1 MNLALC
7 RLNAGSARFHLVPIP
22 CLLVRMI
29 AVIARFPCLEAG
41 SIRVDAVQFC

>member
-7 RLNAGSARFHLVPIP
+7 RLDDGSAHFHLVPI
-22 CLLVRMI
+22 LRFLGSII
-29 AVIARFPCLEAG
+29 ALIVRFPCLEAG